1 LHRHRHHLHC
11 DYHSFTSSS
20 RLSTPAGI
28 AATGIAA
35 AGIAVAGI
43 AGIGIAVICSTIT
56 SNAGIYRIATA
67 SSPLRK
73 RAKTYREATRASSR
87 AAVLAK
93 KRQIPQQDGCFSPPS
108 PTSPPRNPTTKS
120 PAKTPLQSAALPVP
134 LAREALTVAGYTA
147 AEGVF
152 ATTAIEENAI
162 AASV

>member
-20 RLSTPAGI
+20 RLSTPAGIAATGI

-67 SSPLRK
+67 SSTTE
-73 RAKTYREATRASSR
+73 KT
-87 AAVLAK
+87 
-93 KRQIPQQDGCFSPPS
+93 C
-108 PTSPPRNPTTKS
+108 
-120 PAKTPLQSAALPVP
+120 
-134 LAREALTVAGYTA
+134 
-147 AEGVF
+147 
-152 ATTAIEENAI
+152 
-162 AASV
+162 